1 MKQTRYRPQKK
12 LKDPFT
18 KLSISIPTNTYNAI
32 LNLAI
37 ANNIPIVNIVNRILF
52 AHFKGDEWD
61 LYGLPDTVSV
71 ENETDD
77 ETLLKFIL
85 SVKVGVDL
93 DIVVCLQD
101 MIGIPDTRRILHAVR
116 RNVDKGLIH
125 LTSTHNVQ
133 RLIVP
138 PHIREHLKGKK
149 MFKKFMDESM
159 RTKRPISNKHDAEIG
174 NIKIK

>member
-18 KLSISIPTNTYNAI
+18 KLSVSIPTNVYNAI
-32 LNLAI
+32 LNLAV
-37 ANNIPIVNIVNRILF
+37 ANNIPIVNIVNRTLF

-61 LYGLPDTVSV
+61 LYGLPDDVSV
-71 ENETDD
+71 ENEVDD

-159 RTKRPISNKHDAEIG
+159 RTRRPISNKHDAEIG